1 MKNNITGVFD
11 QIQSGLLRLGE
22 IRDSLEAEN
31 TDNKKEIVRRK
42 ILESIVFHET
52 KIPLEAISGVVGLS
66 PLASGRSCVINSST
80 ALSIIKFNVELIT
93 YIQSFL
99 SPEFDPGFVLETEFD
114 FNELMFT
121 ALSSMYPRFRKKSV
135 NISTRFYNEAVFV
148 KADKYKLYCILLNLL
163 DNSLKFSNE
172 NDETVITTLIC
183 EQTRTLKIEF
193 LDHGGGFDP
202 QLAANYFSGSKLNIE
217 LDGDDA
223 KTGLI
228 IIHKFLREINAEL
241 ELNSKEGEGSALTL
255 SINLADCLDTA
266 SISSAEHEISNFSDE
281 ILKRL
286 SADPFVEG
294 AIRLNEKKAGDGNI
308 VINVFVLDEDGESC
322 DKLKA
327 VLTEIQ
333 PVLNVTF
340 NVSLVGASKNT
351 IMDIINS
358 SPDIIF
364 IEPVLKSQDGF
375 EVLQQIKGTF
385 EISQIP
391 VIVLSKIKCQVKAAK
406 LGAAEYVS
414 KPIANS
420 AMINICRNFVLK
432 LNDESDLIN
441 ELT

>member
-11 QIQSGLLRLGE
+11 QIQSGLIRLSE
-22 IRDSLEAEN
+22 IRNSLEIEN
-31 TDNKKEIVRRK
+31 ADNKKEIVRRK

-52 KIPLEAISGVVGLS
+52 KIPLEAISGVVELS
-66 PLASGRSCVINSST
+66 PLALGRSCVINAST
-80 ALSIIKFNVELIT
+80 ALSIIKFNAELIT

-121 ALSSMYPRFRKKSV
+121 ALCSMYPRFKKKSV
-135 NISTRFYNEAVFV
+135 NISTRFYNEAIYV

-172 NDETVITTLIC
+172 NEETVITTLIC
-183 EQTRTLKIEF
+183 EDTRTLKIEF

-202 QLAANYFSGSKLNIE
+202 ELAGNYFADAKLNIE
-217 LDGDDA
+217 LNGDNSN
-223 KTGLI
+223 TGLI
-228 IIHKFLREINAEL
+228 IIHKFLQEINAEL
-241 ELNSKEGEGSALTL
+241 ILNSKDGEGSALTL
-255 SINLADCLDTA
+255 SINLADSVDMS
-266 SISSAEHEISNFSDE
+266 SISSVEHEISNFSDE

-294 AIRLNEKKAGDGNI
+294 AIRLNEKKNGEGNVI
-308 VINVFVLDEDGESC
+308 INVSVLDEEGDSC
-322 DKLKA
+322 DKIKA

-333 PVLNVTF
+333 PVLNATF
-340 NVSLVGASKNT
+340 NVSVLGASKNT

-358 SPDIIF
+358 NPDIIF

-375 EVLQQIKGTF
+375 EILQQIKSTF

-391 VIVLSKIKCQVKAAK
+391 VIVLSKIKCQVKATK

-414 KPIANS
+414 KPVTNS
-420 AMINICRNFVLK
+420 AMINICRNFVSK
-432 LNDESDLIN
+432 LSDDNDLIN